1 MSPVQHKA
9 YKKHTASHADVTENM
24 ALLFEQAAIHMN
36 AAAHAIQNKDMEKRF
51 KESERATFIL
61 GGLKNALVHL
71 NPEQSKIANEL
82 KTFYEGMETL
92 IMRVNVFNSLDSAQM
107 IAKSLSSMAQEWRR
121 VGSVRQAA
129 SIKEHTDLAAKNI
142 YAHA

>member
-9 YKKHTASHADVTENM
+9 YKKHTASHSDITENM
-24 ALLFEQAAIHMN
+24 ALLFEQAALHMN
-36 AAAHAIQNKDMEKRF
+36 AAVDAIQSKDMEKRF

-71 NPEQSKIANEL
+71 NPEQSKTANEL
-82 KTFYEGMETL
+82 KVFYEGMETL
-92 IMRVNVFNSLDSAQM
+92 IMRVNVYNSLETAQT
-107 IAKSLSSMAQEWRR
+107 IAKSLSSMAHEWRR
-121 VGSVRQAA
+121 VGSARQAA
-129 SIKEHTDLAAKNI
+129 SLKEHTAGSVQNI